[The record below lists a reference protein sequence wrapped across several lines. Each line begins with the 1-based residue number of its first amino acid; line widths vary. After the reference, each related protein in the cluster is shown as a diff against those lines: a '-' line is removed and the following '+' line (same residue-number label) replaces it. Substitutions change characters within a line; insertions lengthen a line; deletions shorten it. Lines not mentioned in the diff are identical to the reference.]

1 MNRRE
6 SQYFRRNEPP
16 KQGFEGN
23 AGKSPPVARPRHRN
37 DGDSNTWL
45 GDAEEFYDA
54 YDREPYTREDCAKG
68 QSRYGRYEDE
78 YPQVDKGVSGFSL
91 DPVSPRHG
99 KDTRH

>member
-6 SQYFRRNEPP
+6 LQYFRRNEVT

-23 AGKSPPVARPRHRN
+23 VGKSPPVAWPRHRD

-68 QSRYGRYEDE
+68 RYGRYEDE
-78 YPQVDKGVSGFSL
+78 YPQADKGSSGFLL
-91 DPVSPRHG
+91 DQVLPGHG
-99 KDTRH
+99 KDARH